1 MLYYYDKDGYLV
13 RCICIY
19 YCNVDLLI
27 LYFKVLMKAVSGM
40 ESNFATAKVCSY
52 KDPTKCDLS
61 LEPGEL
67 DKSRPW

>member
-1 MLYYYDKDGYLV
+1 
-13 RCICIY
+13 
-19 YCNVDLLI
+19 
-27 LYFKVLMKAVSGM
+27 MKAVSGM

-67 DKSRPW
+67 DKSRP